1 MTATMAD
8 QAILD
13 GEPAA
18 GGLARQPGAPED
30 RTSQELGSGT
40 FVPEDVHRRRW
51 AILAVLCLSLVLIVM
66 DNTILNVALPSL
78 VNDLGATNSQL
89 QWIVDSYV
97 LVFAGLLLTA
107 GALGDRFGRK
117 GALTVG
123 LVDLRP
129 RLGGVDAG
137 RLVLGPH
144 RRPGRSWAS
153 AAPSSCRRRS
163 RSSPTCSAIP
173 KERARAIAI
182 WAGCAG
188 LGVAIGP
195 VVGGLLL
202 EHYSWHSVFL
212 INVPVIVLAVVA
224 GWFLVPTS
232 RDPNAPRIDIPG
244 AALSIGGLVA
254 LVWSL
259 IEAPRLRLDRPGDAD
274 RVRHRRG
281 APHRLHPLGAAH
293 RPSDA
298 GHAVLPQPPVQRG
311 QLGHHARRSSPCSAR
326 SSCSRSTC
334 SS

>member
-18 GGLARQPGAPED
+18 GGLARQHGAPED
-30 RTSQELGSGT
+30 WASQELGTGA

-144 RRPGRSWAS
+144 RDPGDHG
-153 AAPSSCRRRS
+153 PRRRLHHAGDALDPHQRVP
-163 RSSPTCSAIP
+163 RSQGAGPRHRHLGRVRRPRRRHRTGGRRPA
-173 KERARAIAI
+173 ARA
-182 WAGCAG
+182 
-188 LGVAIGP
+188 L
-195 VVGGLLL
+195 
-202 EHYSWHSVFL
+202 
-212 INVPVIVLAVVA
+212 
-224 GWFLVPTS
+224 
-232 RDPNAPRIDIPG
+232 
-244 AALSIGGLVA
+244 LVA
-254 LVWSL
+254 LGL
-259 IEAPRLRLDRPGDAD
+259 
-274 RVRHRRG
+274 
-281 APHRLHPLGAAH
+281 PHQRAA
-293 RPSDA
+293 
-298 GHAVLPQPPVQRG
+298 
-311 QLGHHARRSSPCSAR
+311 
-326 SSCSRSTC
+326 
-334 SS
+334 